1 LHKPDYKEIPI
12 HLLRISSFDIR
23 KSRIDEGKDILK
35 ASIRQEGI
43 RKPLMVRVGDNGMFD
58 IIDGQRRYLIAQE
71 LLKEGL
77 KDFNTIP
84 CEVYILSPY
93 EATKM
98 ALIIAITTELGG
110 GIDPRDLGKA
120 IKELYKYE
128 KSMAK
133 VAYILGLDIEKCE
146 QFASLDAYNPPA
158 GEVEEKERMSKVL
171 TYEENKALKEKK
183 KKNPSKSNEDIAKEI
198 QDRYAR
204 TREPG
209 IMAEGSRYDNEVLEV
224 IPEFAREKGLSL
236 KEAWNLI
243 TNEGARLWLEK
254 EHYLVPRNGNH
265 VNNNQNNGVKEN
277 GIHKD

>member
-1 LHKPDYKEIPI
+1 MISLTPKPEYKQVPI
-12 HLLRISSFDIR
+12 NLLRISLFDIR

-43 RKPLMVRVGDNGMFD
+43 RKPLMVRIGDNGLFD
-58 IIDGQRRYLIAQE
+58 IIDGQRRYIIAQE

-77 KDFNTIP
+77 KDFNMIP
-84 CEVYILSPY
+84 CEVYNLSPY
-93 EATKM
+93 EVTKL
-98 ALIIAITTELGG
+98 ALIIAVTTELGG

-120 IKELYKYE
+120 IKSLYKYE

-171 TYEENKALKEKK
+171 TYEENKAIKEKI
-183 KKNPSKSNEDIAKEI
+183 KKNPSKSQEEITQEI
-198 QDRYAR
+198 QEKYAR

-209 IMAEGSRYDNEVLEV
+209 MMAEGSRYDNGILEV

-243 TNEGARLWLEK
+243 TNEGARFWLEK
-254 EHYLVPRNGNH
+254 EHYLVPKNGNIK
-265 VNNNQNNGVKEN
+265 NNNGVKQN
-277 GIHKD
+277 GIH